1 MNRRIVILSLV
12 LLVVLPLVSVEA
24 CGPDFYPDV
33 FVRKMRPDNP
43 KEYAAGKLGILL
55 PTFPRADLIVAYRY
69 LNGGTLTQEEQSAYT
84 PTKNYYEWMHEDI
97 TGSQETW
104 EQHQEKT
111 PAGIWRHERA
121 AFVEAD
127 ELVQQGRQ
135 LQIHRADGSTFSP
148 DYANCTDDAFTNAVA
163 VLHARTKLWGAKS
176 GDLLDWIH
184 GQDAVFANCRGGA
197 AMTPADAP
205 HAASQLLKQDRAYQ
219 KAAALFY
226 QARFD
231 DAAQAFEGIGRDAQS
246 PWSGRARYLAT
257 RAMVRKAFL
266 SPNAGLGDRMAEFD
280 PALMK
285 QAQSAIEALLHE
297 TATDLPRNALRKE
310 LDLIRLRTEPQE
322 RIHELASALTGPKND
337 ADYAQHLTDL
347 TWYLD
352 ANLDN
357 QAIREDVDMY
367 AFLPQDQLTHGNTLT
382 PQKRMEP
389 FQKAYR
395 DASVLRG
402 WSPLVD
408 WLVTLQSP
416 ADEARKHAIAEW
428 KKSGQLSWLTAAL
441 AKANA
446 QDTEADALVQA
457 AAQVPLE
464 SPAWETTN
472 YHRIR
477 LLIGLGRSAE
487 ARKLLAEAMPR
498 IQTTKQQSSLNLYR
512 GLLMRSAQSLDAVL
526 LFAPRTAIYR
536 VSEQQSALDTCM
548 DVMKDPR
555 RKYDCKKDS
564 GNAEFNADAAGLFNL
579 ETPLS
584 VIADASALSKLPGNL
599 RQSLAIVAWVRAV
612 LTHDDAIA
620 ARVFSSLP
628 QKVQAQAGT
637 GTGFK
642 PLVTLVRNPG
652 LRPYLDPGVQR
663 SYSFDFVESYRDNW
677 WCKEWE
683 PDGERN
689 PWPQRG
695 YSEEGLLRARESAAF
710 LTPAQRAEGER
721 QSAQLR
727 ATDAA
732 EILLGQRVLSYV
744 KDHPTD
750 PDVAESLYLVLRMV
764 RYSCANDY
772 GVDTPE
778 EKRMRAQETEIRLTA
793 ARVLRQRYA
802 SSPWTKKAAPFV
814 G

>member
-1 MNRRIVILSLV
+1 VNRRIVILSLV

-69 LNGGTLTQEEQSAYT
+69 LNGGTLTQAEQSAYT
-84 PTKNYYEWMHEDI
+84 PTESYYEWMHEEI
-97 TGSQETW
+97 AGSQETW
-104 EQHQEKT
+104 EQHQAKT
-111 PAGIWRHERA
+111 PASIWQHERSA
-121 AFVEAD
+121 LVGSD

-148 DYANCTDDAFTNAVA
+148 DYENCTDDAFVNAVS
-163 VLHARTKLWGAKS
+163 VLHARTKSWGAKS
-176 GDLLDWIH
+176 DDLLDWLH
-184 GQDAVFANCRGGA
+184 GQDAVFANCRGNA
-197 AMTPADAP
+197 AITPADAP
-205 HAASQLLKQDRAYQ
+205 LAASQLLKQDRAYQ

-231 DAAQAFEGIGRDAQS
+231 DATQAFETIGRDAQS

-266 SPNAGLGDRMAEFD
+266 SPKSSLGDRMAEFD

-285 QAQSAIEALLHE
+285 QAQSAIEALLQE

-310 LDLIRLRTEPQE
+310 LEFVRLRTEPKA
-322 RIHELASALTGPKND
+322 RIHELSTALVGPKTD

-352 ANLDN
+352 ANLNN
-357 QAIREDVDMY
+357 QAIREDAGVDVS
-367 AFLPQDQLTHGNTLT
+367 LPQDQLMHGKT
-382 PQKRMEP
+382 PTQQQRMEP

-408 WLVTLQSP
+408 WLITLQSP

-428 KKSGQLSWLTAAL
+428 KKSEQLCWLVAAL

-446 QDTEADALVQA
+446 QDAEAGALVEA
-457 AAQVPLE
+457 AAQVPLG

-487 ARKLLAEAMPR
+487 ARKLLAEALPL
-498 IQTTKQQSSLNLYR
+498 IKASKHQSSLNLYR
-512 GLLMRSAQSLDAVL
+512 GLLMRSAQSLDEALSFV
-526 LFAPRTAIYR
+526 PRTVLYR
-536 VSEQQSALDTCM
+536 VSEQQSALDECIA
-548 DVMKDPR
+548 VMKDPR
-555 RKYDCKKDS
+555 RKYDCKKDTEY
-564 GNAEFNADAAGLFNL
+564 AEFGADAASLFNL
-579 ETPLS
+579 EAPLG
-584 VIADASALSKLPGNL
+584 VIADASASPKLPGNL

-612 LTHDDAIA
+612 LLHDDAIA
-620 ARVFSSLP
+620 ARVFSALP
-628 QKVQAQAGT
+628 QKVQAQAGA

-652 LRPYLDPGVQR
+652 LRPYLDAGVQR
-663 SYSFDFVESYRDNW
+663 SYSFDFIESYRDNW

-683 PDGERN
+683 LSWWEN
-689 PWPQRG
+689 SWQQRG
-695 YSEEGLLRARESAAF
+695 YPNEGLIRSGETAAF

-721 QSAQLR
+721 QSVQLR
-727 ATDAA
+727 ATDDA
-732 EILLGQRVLSYV
+732 EIVLGQRVIAYA
-744 KDHPTD
+744 KDHPAD
-750 PDVAESLYLVLRMV
+750 SNVAESLYLVLRMV
-764 RYSCANDY
+764 RYSCAYDY

-778 EKRMRAQETEIRLTA
+778 SKQMLKQETEIRQTA
-793 ARVLRQRYA
+793 ARLLRQRYA
-802 SSPWTKKAAPFV
+802 SSPWTKKAAPFI